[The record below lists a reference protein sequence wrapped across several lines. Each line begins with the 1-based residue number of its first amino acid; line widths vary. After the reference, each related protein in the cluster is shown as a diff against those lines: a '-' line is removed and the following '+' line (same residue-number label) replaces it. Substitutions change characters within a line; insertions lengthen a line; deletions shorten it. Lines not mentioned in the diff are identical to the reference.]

1 MNRENETHVVIL
13 KAVINP
19 DTQDPV
25 LERGEVRHINDVVRI
40 ADILG
45 IDHVAIYLCSSLSV
59 AHKVASG
66 LQTSTIPESVN

>member
-1 MNRENETHVVIL
+1 MSRENETHVVIL

-19 DTQDPV
+19 DTQDPI
-25 LERGEVRHINDVVRI
+25 LERGEVRHVNDVVRI

-59 AHKVASG
+59 ANKVASG
-66 LQTSTIPESVN
+66 LQTSAVADGVL